1 MTDVDLAPR
10 VRWKADPIDSN
21 AQRDLLKQAQEGN
34 SEAFAQLY
42 DECVERIYRY
52 IFFRVTD
59 EQTAEDLTSQ
69 VFYKAWENLDRCK
82 STGAPFIAWLYTIAR
97 NAVIDHYRTRKNT
110 VALDDIVS
118 LASDTPA
125 PEDTVEFHFETE
137 ALRLALD
144 ELTSEQRQVVVLKF
158 ISGMSTEEIAARLG
172 KRTGAVRA
180 LQMRALQALAVLMR
194 EEEETLFP
202 LNSRIA

>member
-1 MTDVDLAPR
+1 MPDMDTIPR
-10 VRWKADPIDSN
+10 VRWKAEPINTNS
-21 AQRDLLKQAQEGN
+21 QRDLLKLAQSGD

-52 IFFRVTD
+52 IYFRVTD

-97 NAVIDHYRTRKNT
+97 NAVIDHYRTRKHT
-110 VALDDIVS
+110 VALEEAVS
-118 LASDTPA
+118 LTSDAPD
-125 PEDTVEFHFETE
+125 PEDEVELQFKTE
-137 ALRLALD
+137 ALREALD

-158 ISGMSTEEIAARLG
+158 ISGMSTEEIAAHLG
-172 KRTGAVRA
+172 KRAGAVRA
-180 LQMRALQALAVLMR
+180 LQMRALQALAGLMQ
-194 EEEETLFP
+194 EEEVVL
-202 LNSRIA
+202 